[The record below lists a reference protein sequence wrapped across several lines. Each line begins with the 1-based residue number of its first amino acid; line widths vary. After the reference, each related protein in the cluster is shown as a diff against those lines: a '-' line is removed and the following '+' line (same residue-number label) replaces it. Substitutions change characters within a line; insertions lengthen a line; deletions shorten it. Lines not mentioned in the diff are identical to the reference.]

1 MEIKSDSSVALKI
14 KSIYPSLKPSE
25 KKVADYI
32 LENPEKFVY
41 SNLASSSR
49 AAGVSEA
56 TMVRFAKALG
66 YDGYRDMHIA
76 VAAAKQTVAEEGIE
90 ELNVDENTS
99 FSEIPERV
107 IGRTVCALTNM
118 RQTLNM
124 EDYEKAVDA
133 VEKARRICVFGAGN
147 SAYVGQDMAKKFQR
161 LGKSIQSSS
170 DPHAQAVSAVSMGPK
185 DVAVIISHSGKT
197 QQTIEMLLL
206 AKEQG
211 AKILCITNF
220 ESSPAAKMSD
230 ITLLTASHEKTLQ
243 SETMVSRL
251 SQLAIIDML
260 YLGVIQKNYK
270 RYAALIE
277 KQNQTVVP
285 LFFKSSDR

>member
-1 MEIKSDSSVALKI
+1 ME
-14 KSIYPSLKPSE
+14 E
-25 KKVADYI
+25 
-32 LENPEKFVY
+32 
-41 SNLASSSR
+41 
-49 AAGVSEA
+49 
-56 TMVRFAKALG
+56 
-66 YDGYRDMHIA
+66 
-76 VAAAKQTVAEEGIE
+76 
-90 ELNVDENTS
+90 
-99 FSEIPERV
+99 
-107 IGRTVCALTNM
+107 
-118 RQTLNM
+118 
-124 EDYEKAVDA
+124 YEKAVDA